1 MFSQGDWMALV
12 VILRPLPHHVAGL
25 LWRRFDA
32 WRILQLWWPVPF
44 MRGERADEWLVNLV
58 LHLVLME

>member
-1 MFSQGDWMALV
+1 MALE
-12 VILRPLPHHVAGL
+12 VILRPWSYHVAGL

-44 MRGERADEWLVNLV
+44 VRVERADERLVIIL
-58 LHLVLME
+58 